1 MLIKNLGSSCVV
13 WDKSATIRFKKPGRS
28 TLHAA
33 CKLEQEEIN
42 LIQEELSHRDFD
54 RVYNI
59 DLTDDEGI
67 AQ

>member
-1 MLIKNLGSSCVV
+1 
-13 WDKSATIRFKKPGRS
+13 
-28 TLHAA
+28 
-33 CKLEQEEIN
+33 LEQEEIN